1 MQLSRPSRRP
11 RLPTALTRRL
21 DTVIRD
27 LSAATAA
34 LRGRPAPPFVL
45 RNGDAYA
52 HRTKTIEGL
61 VRRRLPILGVERLTD
76 AAVKIRF
83 SAPEGESFRP
93 GQFLT
98 LCIELEGVEHRRAY
112 SICSD
117 PAAPGEW
124 AIGVKQTA
132 NGLVSTWLN
141 AQLAAQLTG
150 QLPRDP
156 ALVVMGPSGSYGPT
170 LGRGPRAVAL
180 VSGGSGI
187 TPNLAIAYGILGAE
201 PGSTVKLVYAN
212 RDAASAMFRAELEAL
227 QARYPERFALREV
240 HEDTQG
246 YLSAEDIDWVG
257 AADAWFVCGPA
268 AMMSAAT
275 DLLARGNVAPDRIH
289 QEHFSA
295 APRPE
300 GKLPTEP
307 QNLLLKIGNTQLTT
321 VVNPGTT
328 LLEAALAAGADMP
341 YSCAMGGC
349 GACKIALVD
358 GEVVLDV
365 PHCLT
370 DRERADGYVLAC
382 VSRPTSPCT
391 VRVER

>member
-1 MQLSRPSRRP
+1 MQLIPLRKP
-11 RLPTALTRRL
+11 RLPTALTRRIDML
-21 DTVIRD
+21 RRD
-27 LSAATAA
+27 LSAATAG
-34 LRGRPAPPFVL
+34 LRGQPAPPFVL

-61 VRRRLPILGVERLTD
+61 ARRRLPILGVERLTD
-76 AAVKIRF
+76 AAVKIRLA
-83 SAPEGESFRP
+83 APEGETFRP

-98 LCIELEGVEHRRAY
+98 LCIELDGVEHRRAY

-117 PAAPGEW
+117 PAVPGEW

-132 NGLVSTWLN
+132 NGRVSAWLN
-141 AQLAAQLTG
+141 RALEAQEDA
-150 QLPRDP
+150 
-156 ALVVMGPSGSYGPT
+156 ALVVMGPSGSYGPQ
-170 LGRGPRAVAL
+170 LGRGPRTVAL

-201 PGSTVKLVYAN
+201 PRSIVKLVYAN
-212 RDAASAMFRAELEAL
+212 RDAASAMFRSELEAL
-227 QARYPERFALREV
+227 QARYPKRFALREV

-246 YLSAEDIDWVG
+246 YLSADDIAWVG
-257 AADAWFVCGPA
+257 SADAWFVCGPA

-275 DLLARGNVAPDRIH
+275 DLLAAAHVAPDRIH

-295 APRPE
+295 APRPD
-300 GKLPTEP
+300 GDLPSEP
-307 QNLLLKIGNTQLTT
+307 QDLLLKVGNTQVTT
-321 VVNPGTT
+321 VVDPGQT
-328 LLEAALAAGADMP
+328 LLEAGLAAGADMP

-349 GACKIALVD
+349 GACRIALVD

-370 DRERADGYVLAC
+370 ARERADGYVLAC
-382 VSRPTSPCT
+382 VARPLSPCT